1 MRCSATM
8 GGMSAFDRNRQRG
21 RNPWVDP
28 RLIVG
33 ATLVIVS
40 VLGVWFVIAGT
51 RQTTAV
57 LIAARTLVPGEPVD
71 GADLRVADV
80 WLGGL
85 GGSYLAAGAVPDDAV
100 ATRTVPAGEL
110 VPTGALSPATSARST
125 VVVIESTTG
134 VPASVAVGTAVEIWS
149 APRSEPDRFG
159 APRVLVADAVVAGL
173 PSEDAMSAPSRGS
186 AVELVVPR
194 AEVAEVLAATAAGD
208 ALSIVPAA
216 GGR

>member
-1 MRCSATM
+1 M
-8 GGMSAFDRNRQRG
+8 GGMSPFDRSRPRG
-21 RNPWVDP
+21 RSPWVDP

-33 ATLVIVS
+33 ATLVILS

-57 LIAARTLVPGEPVD
+57 LIAGRALVPGEPVD
-71 GADLRVADV
+71 GTDLRVADV

-85 GGSYLAAGAVPDDAV
+85 GGSYLSAGAVPEDAV

-110 VPTGALSPATSARST
+110 VPTGALSPAASARST
-125 VVVIESTTG
+125 VVVIDSATG
-134 VPASVAVGTAVEIWS
+134 VPASVAVGAAVEVWS

-173 PSEDAMSAPSRGS
+173 PPAEGMSAPSDGV

-194 AEVAEVLAATAAGD
+194 AAVAEVLAATAAGD
-208 ALSIVPAA
+208 ALSIVPSA
-216 GGR
+216 GAR